1 MHGERMWIG
10 QEASL
15 AGPCIQTLLA
25 TTFPLHSREPFV
37 SIAEKHSNQKR
48 NRRITRFLRTY
59 ALLLNMAE
67 IQYSC
72 NLVLTRATNSS
83 TRVFVSLNIESGLR
97 VELTFFLACSCSSKR
112 DGQLATISSN
122 LNNVAYMFCSN
133 NRSPLFT
140 EHN

>member
-1 MHGERMWIG
+1 MDRARGLPGWALYTNFVGNYLPSPLEGAICLNRRETFKSKKEPKNH
-10 QEASL
+10 
-15 AGPCIQTLLA
+15 
-25 TTFPLHSREPFV
+25 TFPSDICFTFEYGRDPIL
-37 SIAEKHSNQKR
+37 
-48 NRRITRFLRTY
+48 
-59 ALLLNMAE
+59 
-67 IQYSC
+67 C

-83 TRVFVSLNIESGLR
+83 TRVFVSLNIESRLR